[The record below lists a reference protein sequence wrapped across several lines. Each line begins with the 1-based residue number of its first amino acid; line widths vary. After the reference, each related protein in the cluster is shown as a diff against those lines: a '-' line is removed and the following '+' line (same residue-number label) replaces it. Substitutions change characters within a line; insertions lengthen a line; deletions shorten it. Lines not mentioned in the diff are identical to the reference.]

1 MTGNGLAFISAQVNS
16 VFEADKVTPLPQK
29 EVPEPKMDK
38 SVIVN
43 TPGVVRVIVGSRQV
57 GVGGLSSNIVP
68 FTVKEKLPSSVSLLL
83 MVTVAVCSVQ
93 SVGGSKVIIKSEEL
107 AGIIG
112 EVGGVPVTEKAVE
125 PEIAILSGEPVSSKS
140 ALPIF
145 LMVKVSLVEVF
156 TVPKSNIPP
165 SPIIVGPLS
174 TNSNSGN
181 TPISK

>member
-1 MTGNGLAFISAQVNS
+1 
-16 VFEADKVTPLPQK
+16 
-29 EVPEPKMDK
+29 MDK

-83 MVTVAVCSVQ
+83 MVTVAVCSAQ
-93 SVGGSKVIIKSEEL
+93 SVGGSKVIMKSVEL
-107 AGIIG
+107 AGVIG
-112 EVGGVPVTEKAVE
+112 EVGGVPVTEKAEE
-125 PEIAILSGEPVSSKS
+125 PEIETFGKPSSSKS
-140 ALPIF
+140 ALPKF
-145 LMVKVSLVEVF
+145 LIVKVSLVEAL